1 MEDIVLMD
9 AVERYLDGSMP
20 DTERLHF
27 EQLRRENAG
36 VDQLVVEHIF
46 FLKQMGAYDEN
57 RQFRSRLSAVHE
69 QLVQESAIR
78 ETIRPAGRLVTLWS
92 KYKRTAAVAATIA
105 GIISISAAGLML
117 VYTQKSNNGNEWEK
131 LKGDVART
139 QQEVR
144 EIKDSLK
151 KSKNTPRPGA
161 NFGGTGFLIDGK
173 GILVTNEHVAGRR
186 KTLYIFNEKY
196 GNLTA
201 EVLRTDPLNDI
212 AILKITDTAFHPV
225 KNLPFTFK
233 KNEPELGQNIFTLG
247 FPRPELIYNEGYISS
262 RSANGI
268 SGNPANFLL
277 TLRVDAGNSGS
288 PVFNTRGEVVGVI
301 NAREKNPN
309 GFAVAIQSKVVAALL
324 DDLKKEKQISL
335 APGRNAL
342 AGLGRDAQVKK
353 LEDFVFMIEVE

>member
-20 DTERLHF
+20 DAERLHF
-27 EQLRRENAG
+27 EQLRRESAD

-78 ETIRPAGRLVTLWS
+78 ETVRPAGKLVSLWN
-92 KYKRTAAVAATIA
+92 KYKRTVAVAATIA
-105 GIISISAAGLML
+105 GIISVSVAGLML
-117 VYTQKSNNGNEWEK
+117 VYTKKTGNMNDWDDMK
-131 LKGDVART
+131 RDMASTKK
-139 QQEVR
+139 EVK

-151 KSKNTPRPGA
+151 KAKNVPMPSA

-173 GILVTNEHVAGRR
+173 GILITNEHVVGRR
-186 KTLYIFNEKY
+186 KSLYIFNEKY
-196 GNLTA
+196 GNLKA
-201 EVLRTDPLNDI
+201 EVIRTDAANDI
-212 AILKITDTAFHPV
+212 AVVKITDTSFKPLKA
-225 KNLPFTFK
+225 LPYTLK
-233 KNEPELGQNIFTLG
+233 KTEPELGLNIYTLG

-262 RSANGI
+262 RSANGAG
-268 SGNPANFLL
+268 SNPANFLL

-288 PVFNTRGEVVGVI
+288 PVFNNRGEIVGVI

-309 GFAVAIQSKVVAALL
+309 GFAVGIKAKVVA
-324 DDLKKEKQISL
+324 DLMDELRKDKL
-335 APGRNAL
+335 APAAAGRNTL
-342 AGLGRDAQVKK
+342 TGLSRDAQVKK
-353 LEDFVFMIEVE
+353 LEDFIFMMEVE